1 MATAIEMVLAAL
13 DEAYEKKSWHG
24 TNLRGALRR
33 VSAEEALWRP
43 AVGRLNIWELAV
55 HAAYWKYAV
64 RRRLRGDKRGSF
76 PLKGSNFFPSP
87 SRADEGEW
95 REALAILS
103 GIISRHG
110 IDVAI
115 TGDPFGALRML
126 RMEAYDLVVYDVSSE
141 TVDHDL
147 MLQTLQRDLPV
158 VLGRTILVT
167 RTPFE
172 SSRIPAGVPMI
183 DS

>member
-43 AVGRLNIWELAV
+43 AVGRLNIWELAL

-95 REALAILS
+95 RKALAILDEQH
-103 GIISRHG
+103 R
-110 IDVAI
+110 
-115 TGDPFGALRML
+115 ALREVIAALPVKALDDRKTRHML
-126 RMEAYDLVVYDVSSE
+126 TGIAA
-141 TVDHDL
+141 HDL
-147 MLQTLQRDLPV
+147 YHTGQIQLIRRLH
-158 VLGRTILVT
+158 GS
-167 RTPFE
+167 E
-172 SSRIPAGVPMI
+172 PA
-183 DS
+183 

>member
-95 REALAILS
+95 R
-103 GIISRHG
+103 
-110 IDVAI
+110 
-115 TGDPFGALRML
+115 
-126 RMEAYDLVVYDVSSE
+126 
-141 TVDHDL
+141 
-147 MLQTLQRDLPV
+147 
-158 VLGRTILVT
+158 
-167 RTPFE
+167 
-172 SSRIPAGVPMI
+172 
-183 DS
+183 